1 MRGQLRGFHQVF
13 AGAVRIKGRYRP
25 VEAFVAFA
33 EVFAQLPTGGL
44 QK

>member
-13 AGAVRIKGRYRP
+13 AGAGRIKGRFRP
-25 VEAFVAFA
+25 VETFVTFA
-33 EVFAQLPTGGL
+33 KVFAQLPTGGL